1 MIMQSTKN
9 QNSNN
14 NNNNVNNIK
23 NLAEHVI
30 DSLGII
36 LEKKGIKREKQISI
50 VHRRQHHFMGEQR
63 K

>member
-1 MIMQSTKN
+1 MIMQSTNN

-36 LEKKGIKREKQISI
+36 LEKIEKKEQQIPI
-50 VHRRQHHFMGEQR
+50 VQRRQHHFMGEQR